1 MSEKAL
7 NRMSKRAAG
16 EDEEDSEDEFERRE
30 QEWDLKN
37 KQDELES
44 SQKVLMSKLE
54 RFDTILDDINLELS
68 EFLDEMG
75 ENQD

>member
-1 MSEKAL
+1 MAIREEYEQMSEKAL

-37 KQDELES
+37 RQDELES
-44 SQKVLMSKLE
+44 S
-54 RFDTILDDINLELS
+54 
-68 EFLDEMG
+68 
-75 ENQD
+75 

>member
-1 MSEKAL
+1 
-7 NRMSKRAAG
+7 
-16 EDEEDSEDEFERRE
+16 
-30 QEWDLKN
+30 
-37 KQDELES
+37 
-44 SQKVLMSKLE
+44 MSKLE